1 MPPTCLGDVVV
12 DPPGPPR
19 RPGGDDPLIGDEAD
33 RPTHDHAGP
42 ERWFGRGMSAG
53 AGQMIGEDDGE
64 KRDEERPEQEQ
75 EGLVVAEMHHRGQG
89 HCDEADRDRGR
100 SH

>member
-1 MPPTCLGDVVV
+1 
-12 DPPGPPR
+12 
-19 RPGGDDPLIGDEAD
+19 
-33 RPTHDHAGP
+33 
-42 ERWFGRGMSAG
+42 
-53 AGQMIGEDDGE
+53 MIGEDDGE